1 MNRKIVAVEYCYTPE
16 QIERIRRESAF
27 EERQRI
33 KKNIEKKWNMF
44 LDDVKLFIGTF
55 SFIMACAI
63 ATWFL
68 L

>member
-1 MNRKIVAVEYCYTPE
+1 MNRNIIAIEYCYTPE
-16 QIERIRRESAF
+16 QIEKIRREAAI

-33 KKNIEKKWNMF
+33 KRTIENKWKMF
-44 LDDVKLFIGTF
+44 LEDVKLFIGTF
-55 SFIMACAI
+55 SFIMACAV